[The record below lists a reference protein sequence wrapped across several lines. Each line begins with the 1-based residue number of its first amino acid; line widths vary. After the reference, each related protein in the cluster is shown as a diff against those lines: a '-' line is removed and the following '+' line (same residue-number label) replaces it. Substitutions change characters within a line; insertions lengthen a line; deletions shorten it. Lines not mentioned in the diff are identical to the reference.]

1 MFPGKTLVL
10 GGGGFLG
17 SYISRM
23 ISSDSVI
30 HQSGRSPVTS
40 NSRKYFLDI
49 RNDNLKELRNYIL
62 HNDFECIVNCVAN
75 ANIEDCE
82 QNPERADFLN
92 AELPKSLAETTSRTG
107 AKFVHFSTDAVFDGG
122 KKFKVESD
130 VARPQTAY
138 GKSKLRGEDLV
149 IEADPKALIARVNF
163 FGLSTRKTSLFN
175 YFYYGLHENHRLNG
189 YSNIYFTPLHV
200 VDTVAAINQLLDL
213 NQSGIVHVAG
223 SERISKLEFGKK
235 IAKVWEFD
243 EDLIT
248 PTEYQSDICRA
259 LDLSLDTTKLSGLG
273 IKTPSLEES
282 LVMMRE
288 SNLGSL
294 E

>member
-1 MFPGKTLVL
+1 
-10 GGGGFLG
+10 
-17 SYISRM
+17 M

-30 HQSGRSPVTS
+30 HQSGRSRDTS
-40 NSRKYFLDI
+40 NSGKYFLDVTL
-49 RNDNLKELRNYIL
+49 DNLEDLRKYIFK
-62 HNDFECIVNCVAN
+62 NDFECIINCVAN

-82 QNPERADFLN
+82 ENPQSADFLN
-92 AELPKSLAETTSRTG
+92 AELPKSLAETTRITG
-107 AKFVHFSTDAVFDGG
+107 ARFVHFSTDAVFDGV

-130 VARPQTAY
+130 EARPQTAY

-149 IEADPKALIARVNF
+149 IAANPKALIARVNF

-175 YFYYGLHENHRLNG
+175 YFYHGLEDNQRLKG
-189 YSNIYFTPLHV
+189 YSNVYFTPLYV
-200 VDTVAAINQLLDL
+200 IDTVAAIDQLLEL

-235 IAKVWEFD
+235 IAKIWEFD

-248 PTEYQSDICRA
+248 PADYQSDITRA
-259 LDLSLDTTKLSGLG
+259 LDLSLGTIKLSGLG

-288 SNLGSL
+288 SNLGRL

>member
-1 MFPGKTLVL
+1 
-10 GGGGFLG
+10 
-17 SYISRM
+17 M
-23 ISSDSVI
+23 ISSDSFI

-40 NSRKYFLDI
+40 NSGKYFLDI
-49 RNDNLKELRNYIL
+49 RNDNLEELRNYIL

-107 AKFVHFSTDAVFDGG
+107 AKFVHFSTDAVFDGV

-130 VARPQTAY
+130 VARPQTVY

-149 IEADPKALIARVNF
+149 FEADPKALIARVNF

-200 VDTVAAINQLLDL
+200 VDTVAVVNQLLDL

-273 IKTPSLEES
+273 IKTPFLEES

>member
-1 MFPGKTLVL
+1 MFPSKTLVL

-30 HQSGRSPVTS
+30 HLSGRSPTTS
-40 NSRKYFLDI
+40 NFRKFFLEI
-49 RNDNLKELRNYIL
+49 RQDNLEDLGTYIL
-62 HNDFECIVNCVAN
+62 RNDFECIINCIAN
-75 ANIEDCE
+75 ANIENCE
-82 QNPERADFLN
+82 QNPKSADFLN
-92 AELPKSLAETTSRTG
+92 AVLPKYLAETTNKTG
-107 AKFVHFSTDAVFDGG
+107 AKFVHFSTDAVFDGV

-149 IEADPKALIARVNF
+149 IAANSKALIPRVNF

-175 YFYYGLHENHRLNG
+175 YFYYGLRDNRRLNG
-189 YSNIYFTPLHV
+189 YSNIYFTPLNV
-200 VDTVAAINQLLDL
+200 VDTVAAINQLIKL
-213 NQSGIVHVAG
+213 NHFGIVHVAG
-223 SERISKLEFGKK
+223 SERISKFEFGKK
-235 IAKVWEFD
+235 IAKIWEFD

-248 PTEYQSDICRA
+248 PMEYQSDICRA

-288 SNLGSL
+288 TNLGSL

>member
-1 MFPGKTLVL
+1 MFPSKTLVL

-40 NSRKYFLDI
+40 NFGKYFLDI
-49 RNDNLKELRNYIL
+49 RQNNLEDLRKYIL
-62 HNDFECIVNCVAN
+62 NNDFECIINCVAN

-82 QNPERADFLN
+82 QNPESADFLN
-92 AELPKSLAETTSRTG
+92 AELPEFLAETTNMTG
-107 AKFVHFSTDAVFDGG
+107 AKFVHFSTDAVFDGV

-149 IEADPKALIARVNF
+149 IAADPKALIARVNF

-175 YFYYGLHENHRLNG
+175 YFYYGLDDNQRLDG

-200 VDTVAAINQLLDL
+200 VDTLAAIHQLLEL

-235 IAKVWEFD
+235 IAKIWEFD

>member
-1 MFPGKTLVL
+1 MFPSKTLVL

-30 HQSGRSPVTS
+30 HQSGRSPATS
-40 NSRKYFLDI
+40 NSGKYFLDI
-49 RNDNLKELRNYIL
+49 TLDNLEDLRKYIL
-62 HNDFECIVNCVAN
+62 KNDFECIINCVAN

-82 QNPERADFLN
+82 QNPQSADFLN
-92 AELPKSLAETTSRTG
+92 AELPKSLAETTRITG
-107 AKFVHFSTDAVFDGG
+107 AKFVHFSTDGVFDGV

-130 VARPQTAY
+130 EARPQTAY

-149 IEADPKALIARVNF
+149 TAADPKALIARVNF
-163 FGLSTRKTSLFN
+163 FGLSTHKSSLFN
-175 YFYYGLHENHRLNG
+175 FFYYGLLGNQRLEG

-200 VDTVAAINQLLDL
+200 ESTVAAIDQLVYL

-248 PTEYQSDICRA
+248 PKEYQSDIYRA

-273 IKTPSLEES
+273 INSPSMEES

>member
-1 MFPGKTLVL
+1 MFPSKTLVL

-40 NSRKYFLDI
+40 NSGKYFLDI
-49 RNDNLKELRNYIL
+49 RNDNLEELRNYIL

-107 AKFVHFSTDAVFDGG
+107 AKFVHFSTDAVFDGV

-163 FGLSTRKTSLFN
+163 FGLSTSKTSLFN
-175 YFYYGLHENHRLNG
+175 YFYYGLHENQRLNG

-273 IKTPSLEES
+273 INTPSLEES